1 MKVLVTGGAGFIGSH
16 IVRRLL
22 DLDHEVVVL
31 DNFSTG
37 RRSNLDAVASDIELI
52 EGDVAELEQV
62 EQAVAG
68 CDAVYHEAALPSV
81 PRSIA
86 DPLASHAANATGT
99 LNVLVA
105 ARDAGA
111 RRVIIASSSTV
122 YGSMPELPKRESM
135 PTLPMSPY
143 AVSKL
148 AAESYCRT
156 WFDLYGTET
165 VALRYFNVFGPR
177 QDPLSAYA
185 AVVPRFIAAYKA
197 GEPPVIFGD
206 GEQSRDFTYID
217 NVVDANLAALT
228 SADAPGRVYN
238 IACND
243 RITLNQLATELG
255 EIMGAAVKPV
265 HAAPRP
271 GEVRHSQAA
280 IDQAQADLGYEPRIS
295 LREGLKR
302 TVAAFELDREE
313 VLS

>member
-31 DNFSTG
+31 DDFSTG

-111 RRVIIASSSTV
+111 RRVIIASSSSV